1 MAAQASRRRGF
12 GGSHAAAA
20 LPPRGRRGYGR
31 DVSPALRLS
40 LFYATIFGLV
50 GIHLPFWPVWLAG
63 RGLDAAEIGLVTAAG
78 QLVRA
83 FATPVIGSMADRVED
98 RRSVMVALAL
108 SALAAG
114 CAFYFANGFWP
125 ILAVTVALTI
135 SHGALGPLIENL
147 TMLLATARGFS
158 YGRVRSLGSTAFI
171 GMAVGGGWMLQGR
184 ASEAV
189 LLVVVLWLAL
199 TVAAVFLLPQPP
211 PVPHGVPRGEA
222 LPLLRQPMFR
232 WLLLAVTLIQS
243 SHAVY
248 YAFGT
253 LEWRRLGVPD
263 GVIGALWAMG
273 VGGEVVFFVFAHRV
287 LRRLSPLALLVLS
300 GAGGVVRW
308 TLMPVVTAWPLL
320 MALQLLHICTFA
332 CCHLGMMTIFSR
344 AVPITHSATAQGL
357 AASTAMGLGMGAMMA
372 LSGLLYA
379 RFGADAY
386 LVMAVVAALGIAAAA
401 MVRRTWHGG
410 ELALRR

>member
-1 MAAQASRRRGF
+1 M
-12 GGSHAAAA
+12 
-20 LPPRGRRGYGR
+20 
-31 DVSPALRLS
+31 SPALRLS

-63 RGLDAAEIGLVTAAG
+63 RGLGAAEIGAVTAAG
-78 QLVRA
+78 LWLRA
-83 FATPVIGSMADRVED
+83 FSSPVIGSLADRARD
-98 RRSVMVALAL
+98 RRTVMAAA
-108 SALAAG
+108 SLAALVAAAL
-114 CAFYFANGFWP
+114 CYFAAGFWA
-125 ILAVTVALTI
+125 ILAATVALTI

-147 TMLLATARGFS
+147 AMLLSTARGFS
-158 YGRVRSLGSTAFI
+158 YGRVRSLGSVAFI
-171 GMAVGGGWMLQGR
+171 LMALGGGWIMQGR
-184 ASEAV
+184 SSELVLAIVAV
-189 LLVVVLWLAL
+189 WLVL
-199 TVAAVFLLPQPP
+199 TVAAAFALPAPP

-222 LPLLRQPMFR
+222 LPLLRQPVIR

-273 VGGEVVFFVFAHRV
+273 VAGEVVFFVFAQSVLKRV
-287 LRRLSPLALLVLS
+287 DPLALIALS
-300 GAGGVVRW
+300 GAGAAVRW
-308 TLMPVVTAWPLL
+308 TLMPAVTVWPWL
-320 MALQLLHICTFA
+320 MAVQLLHAVSFA
-332 CCHLGMMTIFSR
+332 CCHLGMMVILSR

-357 AASTAMGLGMGAMMA
+357 AASTAMGLGMGSMMA